1 MRRYLLLPLVLLLVA
16 AIGFGAWGGC
26 AAPVPSAPGGPPAA
40 PEVKLNRVE
49 IVKYEAL
56 ADNFPEGYDALR
68 VGFFEL
74 ALIFDVTNPNDYP
87 IKLDE
92 LRGTIAFE
100 GAPGKWFGVG
110 AAAANEYQWVP
121 PKYTNQAKLNALLT
135 TRVVTLSLLLP
146 GAVMLKELGISHND
160 MIKKWWDETPDFK
173 YKIQIN
179 GDARFTSPQGDVTS
193 TFSEVFP
200 K

>member
-1 MRRYLLLPLVLLLVA
+1 MRRYLLVPLVLLLVVV
-16 AIGFGAWGGC
+16 FGSAAWGGC
-26 AAPVPSAPGGPPAA
+26 AAPSAPAGPPAA

-49 IVKYEAL
+49 IVKYEKL

-74 ALIFDVTNPNDYP
+74 GLIFDVTNPNDYP

-92 LRGTIAFE
+92 LHGTIAFE

-110 AAAANEYQWVP
+110 AAAAYEYQWIP
-121 PKYTNQAKLNALLT
+121 PNYTNQARLNALFT
-135 TRVVTLSLLLP
+135 TRVVMLSLLLP
-146 GAVMLKELGISHND
+146 GAVMMQEMGVSWTD

-173 YKIQIN
+173 YKIRVN
-179 GDARFTSPQGDVTS
+179 GDATFTSPQGDVTS

-200 K
+200 Q